1 MNFSR
6 HYIDGRWV
14 DSHSE
19 ATIAVV
25 NPATMQPFAEIPA
38 GDFKD
43 AAEAAEAARRAFPAW
58 KKTTLEERIALM
70 TKWAEALTKRA
81 ETLGELEVQ
90 ELGTPWEYSYK
101 KHGLYQI
108 GRIKAYCECAHEMG
122 FQGKL
127 TGAYVRMEPV
137 GVVSCITPWN
147 NPLGQII
154 QKVIPAVLMGNT
166 VVL

>member
-38 GDFKD
+38 GDSKD

-58 KKTTLEERIALM
+58 KETTLEERIALM

-81 ETLGELEVQ
+81 EMIGELEVQ

-137 GVVSCITPWN
+137 GW
-147 NPLGQII
+147 
-154 QKVIPAVLMGNT
+154 
-166 VVL
+166 